1 MTILQFVLEV
11 MLYSLGAGVVGAL
24 TGLGGAAILIPLL
37 VIVFHVDIH
46 YAMGAGL
53 FAVMATSAGAAVAYL
68 REGYINIRIG
78 MFLELAASIGA
89 LAGAYVT
96 SFLPAQIVEGVF
108 GIVFL
113 ISAYLSYRRH
123 ENHDVPQT
131 SHPLA
136 LRLHL
141 DGTYPSQGGTLV
153 AYKVQNVWTAFHVMS
168 IAGVLSGLLGIGS
181 GSLKVLAMDQAMRL
195 PYKVS
200 TSTSNFIIGITAA
213 VGSGVY
219 FQQGFVNPLITLPVV
234 VGVFFGALLG
244 ARLMPKLPV
253 KPLRALFSGIIVI
266 LAVEMIYR
274 ALGGR
279 L

>member
-11 MLYSLGAGVVGAL
+11 MFFSVGSGVIGAL

-37 VIVFHVDIH
+37 VVVFHVDIH

-78 MFLELAASIGA
+78 MFLELAASVGA
-89 LAGAYVT
+89 LVGAYVT
-96 SFLPAQIVEGVF
+96 SFLPAQIVEGIF
-108 GIVFL
+108 GAVFL
-113 ISAYLSYRRH
+113 VSAYLSYRRH
-123 ENHDVPQT
+123 ESLDLPQT

-136 LRLHL
+136 LRLKL
-141 DGTYPSQGGTLV
+141 DGTYPTKEGVVS
-153 AYKVQNVWTAFHVMS
+153 YKVQNVWVAFNIMS
-168 IAGVLSGLLGIGS
+168 LAGMLAGLLGIGS
-181 GSLKVLAMDQAMRL
+181 GSLKVVAMDQAMRL

-219 FQQGFVNPLITLPVV
+219 FQQGFINPLITLPVV

-253 KPLRALFSGIIVI
+253 KPLRALFSVIIVI
-266 LAVEMIYR
+266 LALEMIYR

-279 L
+279 I

>member
-1 MTILQFVLEV
+1 MTLLQFVLEV
-11 MLYSLGAGVVGAL
+11 LFCSMGAGVIGAL

-37 VIVFHVDIH
+37 VLIFHVDIH

-53 FAVMATSAGAAVAYL
+53 FAVMATSAGAAAAYL

-89 LAGAYVT
+89 LVGAYVT
-96 SFLPAQIVEGVF
+96 AYLPAQIVEGIF
-108 GIVFL
+108 GVVFL
-113 ISAYLSYRRH
+113 ISAYLSYRRR
-123 ENHDVPQT
+123 EATDLAVT

-136 LRLHL
+136 LRLKL
-141 DGTYPSQGGTLV
+141 NSTYPTASGPV
-153 AYKVQNVWTAFHVMS
+153 SYHVQRVWTAFNVTT
-168 IAGVLSGLLGIGS
+168 IAGVLAGLLGIGS

-219 FQQGFVNPLITLPVV
+219 FQQGFINPLVTLPVV

-253 KPLRALFSGIIVI
+253 KPLRALFSVIIVI
-266 LAVEMIYR
+266 LALEMIFR
-274 ALGGR
+274 ALGGDI
-279 L
+279 